1 MTETN
6 PTVLL
11 EAHKLCKR
19 FGDLQAVQDVD
30 LCLCEGDIYV
40 LLGPNG
46 AGKTTILGLLVG
58 LLRPSAGT
66 IIFNGRP
73 GEMAG
78 FIGAPPVYAHLSAY
92 DNLAISY
99 QMRHQRVNR
108 QRIATVLE
116 QVGLAEARARKAGV
130 FSTGMRQRL
139 GLARAL
145 LFKPRL
151 IILDEPTSGLDPDG
165 IVEVREMIL
174 ALNREEHITW
184 LISSH
189 LLVEVEQIATRVSI
203 LMHGRQR
210 IDATLDSLK
219 DGHNVF
225 IVETP
230 ASDRAVTA
238 LPDGAHLLAIEGEL
252 LQVQLTGALSPAE
265 LNRWLIERGVP
276 VAGLTRVVNRLEAT
290 YFQICYGLTG
300 GTHD

>member
-1 MTETN
+1 MTEAN

-11 EAHKLCKR
+11 ETHKLCKQ
-19 FGDLQAVQDVD
+19 FGDLQAVQDVN
-30 LCLCEGDIYV
+30 LRLYEGDIYV

-46 AGKTTILGLLVG
+46 AGKTTTLSLLVG

-66 IIFNGRP
+66 IAFSGHP
-73 GEMAG
+73 GEMVG
-78 FIGAPPVYAHLSAY
+78 FIGAPPIYAHLSAY
-92 DNLAISY
+92 DNLAVSY
-99 QMRHQRVNR
+99 QMRHQRINR
-108 QRIATVLE
+108 QRINTVLE
-116 QVGLAEARARKAGV
+116 QVGLAETCARKAGA

-210 IDATLDSLK
+210 IDATLASLR

-230 ASDRAVTA
+230 APDHARAA
-238 LPDGAHLLAIEGEL
+238 LPDGAHLLTIEGER
-252 LQVQLTGALSPAE
+252 LQVQLTEALSPAE

-290 YFQICYGLTG
+290 YFQICYGVDRG
-300 GTHD
+300 NA